1 MCQAGLLPPHPDSRL
16 SLEVPASL
24 CPWPTLPKSPTPQAG
39 LGLSHFV
46 HLRRLEEL
54 SRVRPAP
61 GSLSP
66 VSPMSPA
73 ASTQGKDWM
82 VWKASLLP
90 LLLLPL
96 LIPGSWALP
105 EAQHLHRVAGQTLS
119 VTCRYTPKGWPY
131 QRKGWC
137 KEVSPFKCTRLVSS
151 SSPHKL
157 VQASRFSIWDNPST
171 GLFIVT
177 MIGLKE
183 EDSGYY
189 WCRIYHASSN
199 SVSKSV
205 RFYLAVSPGHKTP
218 PSTLQPPALWCP
230 CSVPSLW
237 PRAWCYR
244 PCLSG
249 EWVWVGL
256 RGKWG
261 REQLLSLDRE
271 SDRESATK
279 HRGRTSYTQQSCPQE
294 PLTGPSIV
302 HAHYKA
308 HLCLLQT

>member
-1 MCQAGLLPPHPDSRL
+1 MRQAGLLPPHPDSRL
-16 SLEVPASL
+16 SLEVPAFL
-24 CPWPTLPKSPTPQAG
+24 CPWPALPKSPTPQAV

-66 VSPMSPA
+66 VSPMFPA

-82 VWKASLLP
+82 VWRAWLLP

-119 VTCRYTPKGWPY
+119 VTCRYPPKGWPY

-137 KEVSPFKCTRLVSS
+137 KEVSPSKCTRLVSS

-189 WCRIYHASSN
+189 WCRIYRASSN
-199 SVSKSV
+199 AVSKSV
-205 RFYLAVSPGHKTP
+205 RFYLAVSPAPTSMQVTEASSELVSSQTQSSFPTTASSATITP
-218 PSTLQPPALWCP
+218 SQPQNSTLHSAAPSAL
-230 CSVPSLW
+230 VPMLCAFLVAKSLV
-237 PRAWCYR
+237 
-244 PCLSG
+244 LSALL
-249 EWVWVGL
+249 VWWDMQWKTLMEL
-256 RGKWG
+256 RSPDAPK
-261 REQLLSLDRE
+261 
-271 SDRESATK
+271 ATC
-279 HRGRTSYTQQSCPQE
+279 HFQ
-294 PLTGPSIV
+294 
-302 HAHYKA
+302 
-308 HLCLLQT
+308 

>member
-96 LIPGSWALP
+96 LIPGKEEGSSMGWKGECAIGTMGQWDMEQMLYDCWWSWSWCGPDLQP
-105 EAQHLHRVAGQTLS
+105 SLQVHGH
-119 VTCRYTPKGWPY
+119 Y
-131 QRKGWC
+131 QR
-137 KEVSPFKCTRLVSS
+137 L
-151 SSPHKL
+151 
-157 VQASRFSIWDNPST
+157 SI
-171 GLFIVT
+171 FI
-177 MIGLKE
+177 
-183 EDSGYY
+183 
-189 WCRIYHASSN
+189 
-199 SVSKSV
+199 
-205 RFYLAVSPGHKTP
+205 
-218 PSTLQPPALWCP
+218 
-230 CSVPSLW
+230 
-237 PRAWCYR
+237 
-244 PCLSG
+244 
-249 EWVWVGL
+249 EWQ
-256 RGKWG
+256 G
-261 REQLLSLDRE
+261 RHFQ
-271 SDRESATK
+271 
-279 HRGRTSYTQQSCPQE
+279 
-294 PLTGPSIV
+294 
-302 HAHYKA
+302 
-308 HLCLLQT
+308 